1 MRGAVRML
9 VLAVWVLVGASC
21 APSRVELGF
30 WMEPQ
35 TFQSARIGGPI
46 TADEYL
52 VIDRTARE
60 ELAAAF
66 APFDLALSGNRNARF
81 RVVVVPEIRDMRL
94 LRRSGTYAG
103 ESRAVAGFGGSGSVN
118 FEYVA
123 NGAMVFSPE
132 DASRATVIEA
142 LGRGIGRVAV
152 HEFLHQLLPKSPIHD
167 SRDVRSYE
175 GNSPALVE
183 GYFGEL
189 HWDIAR
195 PWLRARLRAAP
206 PARAIAP

>member
-1 MRGAVRML
+1 ML
-9 VLAVWVLVGASC
+9 VLGACVVVGASC

-35 TFQSARIGGPI
+35 TFQSSRLGGPI

-52 VIDRTARE
+52 VIDRTARAE
-60 ELAAAF
+60 ITAAF
-66 APFDLALSGNRNARF
+66 AEFDLAVSANRNARF
-81 RVVVVPEIRDMRL
+81 RVVVLPEIRDMRL
-94 LRRSGTYAG
+94 LRRTGTYAG

-123 NGAMVFSPE
+123 NGAMVFSPD

-167 SRDVRSYE
+167 STDVRSYE
-175 GNSPALVE
+175 GNSPALVQ
-183 GYFGEL
+183 GYFGDL

-195 PWLRARLRAAP
+195 PWLGARLRAAP
-206 PARAIAP
+206 SMRPARAVAP